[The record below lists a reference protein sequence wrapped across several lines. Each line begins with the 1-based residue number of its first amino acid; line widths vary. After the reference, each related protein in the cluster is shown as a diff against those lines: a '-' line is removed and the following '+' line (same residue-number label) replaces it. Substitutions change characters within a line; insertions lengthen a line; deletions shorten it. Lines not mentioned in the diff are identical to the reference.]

1 VSDPKALRMKAVE
14 IRAVAETVSNPVA
27 RRDLLSLAERFERL
41 ADQLEIWVA
50 QAKRLTED
58 RENRGKH

>member
-1 VSDPKALRMKAVE
+1 MSDPKALRMKAVE

-50 QAKRLTED
+50 QANRITEE

>member
-1 VSDPKALRMKAVE
+1 MSDPKTLRMKAVE

-50 QAKRLTED
+50 QANRITED
-58 RENRGKH
+58 RENRGKR